1 MVVSLYSRTARQ
13 MTAPAD
19 GAPLSQRPL
28 EGWRRYRMPAAIIF
42 GGWTAF
48 GLFSFA
54 QAWIYYT
61 LPGATHEPLL
71 RLLTLALGSAW
82 IWALLTPLALWWSQ
96 RIVVGPARWAQ
107 SLALHALAGLGFVVL
122 STLLERWLAALVLP
136 APPPAFAR
144 SLFYRFD
151 SRFLAYL
158 VIVTVAQVARYVT
171 LFRDRQLE
179 AAQLATQLA
188 RAELQVLKMQ
198 LQPHFLFNA
207 LNAISELVH
216 QDPQSAD
223 RLIARLGHL
232 LRLSLEQAA
241 GHQMVPLHQELDFL
255 RAYLEIEQTRF
266 GDRLAV
272 EIVAGLEEMDA
283 AVPTLLLQP
292 LVENAIRH
300 GAAQRAGG
308 GRVAVRARRDGER
321 LRISIE
327 DNGPGFP
334 ENDASLP
341 AGLGLRNTRERL
353 RQLYGEDHRIRLAN
367 APAGGARLLIDVPY
381 REICQ
386 ANTPLHLRAV
396 TAATVMAS

>member
-1 MVVSLYSRTARQ
+1 MVVALYSHTARP
-13 MTAPAD
+13 MTAAAGSVRSFWPAF
-19 GAPLSQRPL
+19 ARR
-28 EGWRRYRMPAAIIF
+28 RRYRMPVAIIF

-61 LPGATHEPLL
+61 LPGATPEPPL

-82 IWALLTPLALWWSQ
+82 IWALLTPLALWMSQ
-96 RIVVGPARWAQ
+96 RIVVSPARWAQ
-107 SLALHALAGLGFVVL
+107 SLALHALAGVGFVVL
-122 STLLERWLAALVLP
+122 STLLERWLAAAVLP
-136 APPPAFAR
+136 APSSAFAR

-158 VIVTVAQVARYVT
+158 IIVTVAQVSHYVT
-171 LFRDRQLE
+171 LSRDRQLE

-216 QDPQSAD
+216 QDPTSAD
-223 RLIARLGHL
+223 RLVARLGHL

-241 GHQMVPLHQELDFL
+241 GHQMVPLHQEIDFL

-272 EIVAGLEEMDA
+272 EIVAGLEVLDA

-300 GAAQRAGG
+300 GAAQRTSG
-308 GRVAVRARRDGER
+308 GRVALRARRDGER

-334 ENDASLP
+334 EDDASLP

-353 RQLYGEDHRIRLAN
+353 RQLYGQDHRLRLAN
-367 APAGGARLLIDVPY
+367 APDGGARLLLEVPY
-381 REICQ
+381 REIFQ

-396 TAATVMAS
+396 TSAPVIA

>member
-1 MVVSLYSRTARQ
+1 MTATADTARN
-13 MTAPAD
+13 PAR
-19 GAPLSQRPL
+19 AMVQ
-28 EGWRRYRMPAAIIF
+28 WRRYRLPAAIVI

-54 QAWIYYT
+54 QAWIYYS
-61 LPGATHEPLL
+61 LPGATREAPG
-71 RLLTLALGSAW
+71 RLLAMALGSAW
-82 IWALLTPLALWWSQ
+82 IWAMLTPLALWGSH
-96 RIVVGPARWAQ
+96 RIALTPARWIK
-107 SLALHALAGLGFVVL
+107 SLGLHALAGVGFVLL
-122 STLLERWLAALVLP
+122 STILERWLVAVVLATP
-136 APPPAFAR
+136 RSAFAQ

-158 VIVTVAQVARYVT
+158 VIVTLAQVAHYVT
-171 LFRDRQLE
+171 LSRDRQVE

-223 RLIARLGHL
+223 RMVARLGHL

-241 GHQMVPLHQELDFL
+241 GHQMVPLHQELEFL

-266 GDRLAV
+266 GERLIV
-272 EIVAGLEEMDA
+272 ELVAGLEVLDS

-300 GAAQRAGG
+300 GAGQLTGG

-321 LRISIE
+321 LRITIE

-334 ENDASLP
+334 EDDSSLP

-353 RQLYGEDHRIRLAN
+353 RQLYGEDHRFRLAN
-367 APAGGARLLIDVPY
+367 GPDGGARLLIEVPF

-396 TAATVMAS
+396 TLADVTA

>member
-1 MVVSLYSRTARQ
+1 MTSSADYARF
-13 MTAPAD
+13 TAPARD
-19 GAPLSQRPL
+19 LA
-28 EGWRRYRMPAAIIF
+28 RRYGLPAAIIA

-48 GLFSFA
+48 GLFSFG
-54 QAWIYYT
+54 QAWVYYT
-61 LPGATHEPLL
+61 LPGASREPTG
-71 RLLTLALGSAW
+71 RLLLLALGSAW
-82 IWALLTPLALWWSQ
+82 IWALLTPLALWASH
-96 RIVVGPARWAQ
+96 RIVVTPARWLQ
-107 SLALHALAGLGFVVL
+107 SLALHALAGVVFVLL
-122 STLLERWLAALVLP
+122 STVLERWLASLVLARP
-136 APPPAFAR
+136 TSAFAQ

-158 VIVTVAQVARYVT
+158 VIVTLAQVAHYVS
-171 LFRDRQLE
+171 LSRDRE
-179 AAQLATQLA
+179 VKAAQLATQLA

-216 QDPQSAD
+216 QDPTSAD
-223 RLIARLGHL
+223 RMVARLGHL

-241 GHQMVPLHQELDFL
+241 GHQMVPLHQELEFL

-266 GDRLAV
+266 GDRLIV
-272 EIVAGLEEMDA
+272 ELVAGIEVLDS

-300 GAAQRAGG
+300 GAGQLSGG

-321 LRISIE
+321 LRITIE

-334 ENDASLP
+334 EDDSSLP

-353 RQLYGEDHRIRLAN
+353 RQLYGEDHRFRLAN
-367 APAGGARLLIDVPY
+367 GPDGGARLLIEVPY
-381 REICQ
+381 RETCN
-386 ANTPLHLRAV
+386 AHTPLHLRAIRPER
-396 TAATVMAS
+396 VMA